1 MNTLKLI
8 VIVIIVAA
16 VPIFGLQNCFLR
28 DENGDRIRTD
38 PNTGLI
44 YHDDPFE
51 KGQMISFGCQTNFKG
66 INGIC
71 ILEYSTRH
79 KRLGILNR
87 VLTSRLTEGTYN
99 NGIIFERMKEDNP
112 HLESEYCT
120 VSIRSTNRDRDNGN
134 WTLSEVRPGQNGNWV
149 RLKFRNMLL

>member
-1 MNTLKLI
+1 MNTLKVI
-8 VIVIIVAA
+8 VITIIVAA
-16 VPIFGLQNCFLR
+16 VPIFGLKNCFLR

-44 YHDDPFE
+44 YHDDSFE
-51 KGQMISFGCQTNFKG
+51 KGQMISFGCQTNFQG

-71 ILEYSTRH
+71 ILEHSFRIEHFGKSETIERM
-79 KRLGILNR
+79 
-87 VLTSRLTEGTYN
+87 LTARLTKGTYYD
-99 NGIIFERMKEDNP
+99 GIFFERMKVDNT
-112 HLESEYCT
+112 HFESEYCT

-149 RLKFRNMLL
+149 R